1 MKHIVS
7 IILALCFVS
16 SMTSCSRKDDFEIEE
31 FSSSSVSAVTE
42 LDSSSISAVTEL
54 DSSSELDFAASSS
67 SAAEAIA
74 EKTKTSTTTTV
85 KTETNST
92 EETTSKNSELTTK
105 IDETG
110 QIIETTI
117 ETTVTK
123 PIETTSE
130 TQATSIN
137 STTTQE
143 YVAVN
148 AGIDDYSYQL
158 LAEIVEHE
166 AGMDS
171 ISIYDKAHIASAVM
185 NRVNDGRF
193 PNTVYDNLID
203 QSQFP
208 GYYPGCI
215 IPRQTAY
222 AAVDYYFAHP
232 NEFDNSNSWY
242 GDSWT
247 NYFYYQ

>member
-7 IILALCFVS
+7 IILTLCFVS
-16 SMTSCSRKDDFEIEE
+16 SMTSCSRKDDFEIEG
-31 FSSSSVSAVTE
+31 FSSSSVSSVTE
-42 LDSSSISAVTEL
+42 LDSSSVSAVTEL
-54 DSSSELDFAASSS
+54 DSSSELDFAVSSS

-92 EETTSKNSELTTK
+92 EEITSKNSELITK

-110 QIIETTI
+110 QIIETTVEI
-117 ETTVTK
+117 TVTK

-143 YVAVN
+143 YVVVN

-166 AGMDS
+166 AGADY
-171 ISIYDKAHIASAVM
+171 IDLYDKAHVVAATM
-185 NRVNDGRF
+185 NRVYDSRF
-193 PNTVYDNLID
+193 PNTVYDVLT
-203 QSQFP
+203 QP
-208 GYYPGCI
+208 GQYTGYWPGTVS
-215 IPRQTAY
+215 PRASAY
-222 AAVDYYFAHP
+222 AAVDYYFTHP

-242 GDSWT
+242 GDGWT